1 MPVQIIEPST
11 TPEATYKARE
21 VEGILD
27 LYFYRKIGFWLA
39 QFFAR
44 LNVTPAGVSLFG
56 ALCGVI
62 AGHLY
67 FYRNLST
74 NIIGMALHV
83 FANALD
89 NADGQLARLTGRES
103 REGRVIDSL
112 ADHLIFLSIYL
123 HLALR
128 CSIEGASP
136 LVWLLAVTAGISHG
150 LQGAAADYYRTTYLY
165 FVKGGLPV
173 DLDSSMILRSSYR
186 KLRWRD
192 QPWPKF
198 LLALYLNFTR
208 QQEMLSPQLNRLR
221 EVSYRSFPHQIPES
235 FSTRYRISA
244 RPMFKLWG
252 LLMTNT
258 RMLVLFIFLFL
269 GQPIWYFWVEVTVLN
284 MLLAYLIHRQ
294 ETMSQ
299 SLMEFGDRP
308 VRKLSFVSQI
318 EVSQVRSR
326 ADHNAFIRFPW
337 RIYENDLPG
346 CLHYHRAQSVFRS
359 QVPPFLRTRRR
370 RIISGEAEW
379 RSRWPDHG

>member
-1 MPVQIIEPST
+1 MPAQITELPPL
-11 TPEATYKARE
+11 PEATYKARE
-21 VEGILD
+21 VEGVLD

-39 QFFAR
+39 QVFAR

-56 ALCGVI
+56 AVCGVI

-67 FYRNLST
+67 FYRNLGT
-74 NIIGMALHV
+74 NIIGMALQV

-89 NADGQLARLTGRES
+89 NADGQLARLTRRES

-112 ADHLIFLSIYL
+112 ADHLIFLSIYV

-128 CSIEGASP
+128 YSIEGASP

-173 DLDSSMILRSSYR
+173 DFDSFMILRENYR

-198 LLALYLNFTR
+198 LLALYLNFTQ
-208 QQEMLSPQLNRLR
+208 QQEMLSPQLKRLR
-221 EVSYRSFPHQIPES
+221 EVSNRSFPREIPEW
-235 FSTRYRISA
+235 FRTRYRISA

-269 GQPIWYFWVEVTVLN
+269 GQPIWFFWVEVTILN
-284 MLLAYLIHRQ
+284 MLLVYLIHQQ
-294 ETMSQ
+294 EIMSQ
-299 SLMEFGDRP
+299 ALME
-308 VRKLSFVSQI
+308 L
-318 EVSQVRSR
+318 
-326 ADHNAFIRFPW
+326 AT
-337 RIYENDLPG
+337 
-346 CLHYHRAQSVFRS
+346 
-359 QVPPFLRTRRR
+359 TR
-370 RIISGEAEW
+370 
-379 RSRWPDHG
+379 

>member
-11 TPEATYKARE
+11 SPEATYKARE

-89 NADGQLARLTGRES
+89 NADGQLARLTQRES

-208 QQEMLSPQLNRLR
+208 QQEILAPRVKKLRDTANGLFHGQLPGWLR
-221 EVSYRSFPHQIPES
+221 ERYRS
-235 FSTRYRISA
+235 SA
-244 RPMFKLWG
+244 RPMFKWWG

-258 RMLVLFIFLFL
+258 RMLVLFALLFI
-269 GQPIWYFWVEVTVLN
+269 GQPIWYFWFELIPLN
-284 MLLAYLIHRQ
+284 LLFAFLIIRQ
-294 ETMSQ
+294 ENMAE
-299 SLMEFGDRP
+299 SLLEIAE
-308 VRKLSFVSQI
+308 S
-318 EVSQVRSR
+318 SR
-326 ADHNAFIRFPW
+326 ATA
-337 RIYENDLPG
+337 
-346 CLHYHRAQSVFRS
+346 
-359 QVPPFLRTRRR
+359 
-370 RIISGEAEW
+370 
-379 RSRWPDHG
+379 

>member
-1 MPVQIIEPST
+1 MPVQIIEPSGA
-11 TPEATYKARE
+11 PEATYKARE

-74 NIIGMALHV
+74 NIIGIALHV

-89 NADGQLARLTGRES
+89 NADGQLARLTQRES

-112 ADHLIFLSIYL
+112 ADHLIFLSIYF

-128 CSIEGASP
+128 CSIEGESP

-150 LQGAAADYYRTTYLY
+150 LQGAAADYFRTTYLY

-173 DLDSSMILRSSYR
+173 DLDSSTILRSSYR

-208 QQEMLSPQLNRLR
+208 QQEMLSPHLTRLR
-221 EVSYRSFPHQIPES
+221 EVSYRSFPIRFRNP
-235 FSTRYRISA
+235 SA
-244 RPMFKLWG
+244 RGIEFP
-252 LLMTNT
+252 
-258 RMLVLFIFLFL
+258 
-269 GQPIWYFWVEVTVLN
+269 P
-284 MLLAYLIHRQ
+284 
-294 ETMSQ
+294 SQ
-299 SLMEFGDRP
+299 CSNYGD
-308 VRKLSFVSQI
+308 
-318 EVSQVRSR
+318 
-326 ADHNAFIRFPW
+326 
-337 RIYENDLPG
+337 
-346 CLHYHRAQSVFRS
+346 C
-359 QVPPFLRTRRR
+359 
-370 RIISGEAEW
+370 
-379 RSRWPDHG
+379 

>member
-11 TPEATYKARE
+11 SPEATYKARE

-112 ADHLIFLSIYL
+112 ADHLIFLSIYF

-208 QQEMLSPQLNRLR
+208 QQEMLSPHLTRLR
-221 EVSYRSFPHQIPES
+221 VSYQSFPHQIPES

-269 GQPIWYFWVEVTVLN
+269 GQPIWYFWVEVTILN

-299 SLMEFGDRP
+299 SLME
-308 VRKLSFVSQI
+308 L
-318 EVSQVRSR
+318 
-326 ADHNAFIRFPW
+326 AT
-337 RIYENDLPG
+337 
-346 CLHYHRAQSVFRS
+346 
-359 QVPPFLRTRRR
+359 TR
-370 RIISGEAEW
+370 
-379 RSRWPDHG
+379 

>member
-1 MPVQIIEPST
+1 MPVQIIEPSI
-11 TPEATYKARE
+11 TPEATYKTRE

-56 ALCGVI
+56 AVCGVI

-67 FYRNLST
+67 FYRNLGT

-89 NADGQLARLTGRES
+89 NADGQLARLTRRES

-165 FVKGGLPV
+165 FVKGGLPME
-173 DLDSSMILRSSYR
+173 LDSFIMLRENYR
-186 KLRWRD
+186 KLHWRD

-221 EVSYRSFPHQIPES
+221 KASNRSFPHQIPEW
-235 FSTRYRISA
+235 FRTRYRTSA

-269 GQPIWYFWVEVTVLN
+269 GQPIWYFWVEVTILN

-294 ETMSQ
+294 EIMSQ
-299 SLMEFGDRP
+299 SLME
-308 VRKLSFVSQI
+308 L
-318 EVSQVRSR
+318 
-326 ADHNAFIRFPW
+326 AT
-337 RIYENDLPG
+337 
-346 CLHYHRAQSVFRS
+346 
-359 QVPPFLRTRRR
+359 TR
-370 RIISGEAEW
+370 
-379 RSRWPDHG
+379 

>member
-11 TPEATYKARE
+11 SPEATYKARE

-44 LNVTPAGVSLFG
+44 LNITPTGVTLLG

-67 FYRNLST
+67 YYRNLGI
-74 NIIGMALHV
+74 NIAGMSLHV
-83 FANALD
+83 WANILD
-89 NADGQLARLTGRES
+89 NADGQLARLTQRES

-136 LVWLLAVTAGISHG
+136 FVWFLAVTAGISHG

-208 QQEMLSPQLNRLR
+208 QQEMLSPHLTRLR
-221 EVSYRSFPHQIPES
+221 EVSKRSFPHQIPEW
-235 FSTRYRISA
+235 FRTRYRISA

-258 RMLVLFIFLFL
+258 RMLILFAVLLI
-269 GQPIWYFWVEVTVLN
+269 GRPVWYFWTEVTVLN
-284 MLLAYLIHRQ
+284 LLLAWLIYRQ
-294 ETMSQ
+294 EKMSQ
-299 SLMEFGDRP
+299 SLLE
-308 VRKLSFVSQI
+308 L
-318 EVSQVRSR
+318 
-326 ADHNAFIRFPW
+326 ATT
-337 RIYENDLPG
+337 
-346 CLHYHRAQSVFRS
+346 
-359 QVPPFLRTRRR
+359 TR
-370 RIISGEAEW
+370 
-379 RSRWPDHG
+379 

>member
-112 ADHLIFLSIYL
+112 ADHLIFLSIYF

-165 FVKGGLPV
+165 FAKGRLPV

-208 QQEMLSPQLNRLR
+208 QQEMLSPHLTRLR
-221 EVSYRSFPHQIPES
+221 VSYQSFPHQIPES

-269 GQPIWYFWVEVTVLN
+269 GQPIWYFWVEVTILN

-299 SLMEFGDRP
+299 SLME
-308 VRKLSFVSQI
+308 L
-318 EVSQVRSR
+318 
-326 ADHNAFIRFPW
+326 AT
-337 RIYENDLPG
+337 
-346 CLHYHRAQSVFRS
+346 
-359 QVPPFLRTRRR
+359 TR
-370 RIISGEAEW
+370 
-379 RSRWPDHG
+379 

>member
-89 NADGQLARLTGRES
+89 NADGQLARLTRRES

-208 QQEMLSPQLNRLR
+208 QQEMLAPHLKRLR
-221 EVSYRSFPHQIPES
+221 EISIRSFPHQIPEW
-235 FSTRYRISA
+235 FNARYQGSA

-258 RMLVLFIFLFL
+258 RMLILFALLLI
-269 GQPIWYFWVEVTVLN
+269 GQPVWYFWTEVTVLN
-284 MLLAYLIHRQ
+284 LLLAWLIYRQ
-294 ETMSQ
+294 EEMSQ
-299 SLMEFGDRP
+299 SLLE
-308 VRKLSFVSQI
+308 L
-318 EVSQVRSR
+318 
-326 ADHNAFIRFPW
+326 AAT
-337 RIYENDLPG
+337 
-346 CLHYHRAQSVFRS
+346 
-359 QVPPFLRTRRR
+359 TR
-370 RIISGEAEW
+370 
-379 RSRWPDHG
+379 

>member
-67 FYRNLST
+67 FYRNLGT

-89 NADGQLARLTGRES
+89 NADGQLARLTRRES

-173 DLDSSMILRSSYR
+173 DLDSSMILRASYR

-208 QQEMLSPQLNRLR
+208 QQEMLAPRLKRLR
-221 EVSYRSFPHQIPES
+221 EISIRSFPREIPEW
-235 FSTRYRISA
+235 FSARYQRSA

-258 RMLVLFIFLFL
+258 RMLILFALLFI
-269 GQPIWYFWVEVTVLN
+269 GQPIWYFWTEVTVLN
-284 MLLAYLIHRQ
+284 LLLAWLIYRQ
-294 ETMSQ
+294 EEMSQ
-299 SLMEFGDRP
+299 SLLE
-308 VRKLSFVSQI
+308 L
-318 EVSQVRSR
+318 
-326 ADHNAFIRFPW
+326 ATT
-337 RIYENDLPG
+337 
-346 CLHYHRAQSVFRS
+346 
-359 QVPPFLRTRRR
+359 TR
-370 RIISGEAEW
+370 
-379 RSRWPDHG
+379 

>member
-11 TPEATYKARE
+11 SSEATYKARE

-27 LYFYRKIGFWLA
+27 LYFYRKIGFCLA
-39 QFFAR
+39 QLFAR
-44 LNVTPAGVSLFG
+44 LNFTPAGVSLFG

-89 NADGQLARLTGRES
+89 NADGQLARLTQRES

-112 ADHLIFLSIYL
+112 ADHLIFLSIYF

-192 QPWPKF
+192 QSWPKF

-208 QQEMLSPQLNRLR
+208 QQEMLSPHLTRLR
-221 EVSYRSFPHQIPES
+221 EVSYRSFPHRIPEA

-244 RPMFKLWG
+244 KPMFKLWG

-269 GQPIWYFWVEVTVLN
+269 GQPIWYFWVEVTILN

-299 SLMEFGDRP
+299 SLME
-308 VRKLSFVSQI
+308 L
-318 EVSQVRSR
+318 
-326 ADHNAFIRFPW
+326 AT
-337 RIYENDLPG
+337 
-346 CLHYHRAQSVFRS
+346 
-359 QVPPFLRTRRR
+359 TR
-370 RIISGEAEW
+370 
-379 RSRWPDHG
+379 

>member
-1 MPVQIIEPST
+1 MQFIEQPDVLET
-11 TPEATYKARE
+11 TYKARE
-21 VEGILD
+21 VEGVLD
-27 LYFYRKIGFWLA
+27 LYFYRKIGYWLA
-39 QFFAR
+39 QVFAR
-44 LNVTPAGVSLFG
+44 LKITPTAVSLFG

-89 NADGQLARLTGRES
+89 NADGQLARLTRRES

-150 LQGAAADYYRTTYLY
+150 LQGAAADYYRASYLY
-165 FVKGGLPV
+165 FVKGRSFV
-173 DLDSSMILRSSYR
+173 DLDSSAALRSDYEELS
-186 KLRWRD
+186 WRD
-192 QPWPKF
+192 QPWHKL

-208 QQEMLSPQLNRLR
+208 QQEMLAPRLKRLR
-221 EVSYRSFPHQIPES
+221 EISIRSFPHGIPEW
-235 FSTRYRISA
+235 FNARYQRSA

-258 RMLVLFIFLFL
+258 RMLILFAVLLI
-269 GQPIWYFWVEVTVLN
+269 GRPVWYFWTEVTVLN
-284 MLLAYLIHRQ
+284 LLLVWLIYRQ
-294 ETMSQ
+294 EEMSQ
-299 SLMEFGDRP
+299 SLLE
-308 VRKLSFVSQI
+308 L
-318 EVSQVRSR
+318 
-326 ADHNAFIRFPW
+326 ATT
-337 RIYENDLPG
+337 
-346 CLHYHRAQSVFRS
+346 
-359 QVPPFLRTRRR
+359 TR
-370 RIISGEAEW
+370 
-379 RSRWPDHG
+379 

>member
-67 FYRNLST
+67 FYRNLGT

-89 NADGQLARLTGRES
+89 NADGQLARLTRRES

-128 CSIEGASP
+128 CLIEGASP
-136 LVWLLAVTAGISHG
+136 LVWLLAVIAGISHG

-165 FVKGGLPV
+165 FVKGGLLV
-173 DLDSSMILRSSYR
+173 DLDCSMTLRSSYR

-208 QQEMLSPQLNRLR
+208 QQEMLSPRLNRLR
-221 EVSYRSFPHQIPES
+221 EVSKRSFPHQIPEW

-252 LLMTNT
+252 LLMTNI

-269 GQPIWYFWVEVTVLN
+269 GQPIWYFWVEVTILN
-284 MLLAYLIHRQ
+284 ILLAYLIHRQ
-294 ETMSQ
+294 EIMSQ
-299 SLMEFGDRP
+299 SLME
-308 VRKLSFVSQI
+308 L
-318 EVSQVRSR
+318 
-326 ADHNAFIRFPW
+326 AT
-337 RIYENDLPG
+337 
-346 CLHYHRAQSVFRS
+346 
-359 QVPPFLRTRRR
+359 TR
-370 RIISGEAEW
+370 
-379 RSRWPDHG
+379 